1 MAVTTAQARASA
13 DQLRAAATTL
23 RTLAA
28 RHGLSGL
35 RLAEDGTL
43 FVHIDS
49 EPGYRPLLTF
59 LDEATKAL
67 GAEPNVVTDQTP
79 AATAK
84 LPGATPL

>member
-1 MAVTTAQARASA
+1 MAVSTEQARASV

-23 RTLAA
+23 HALAA

-35 RLAEDGTL
+35 RLSDDGTL

-49 EPGYRPLLTF
+49 EPGYRPLLAF
-59 LDEATKAL
+59 VDEATKTL

-79 AATAK
+79 AAEAK
-84 LPGATPL
+84 LPGAAPL